1 MKMNRLYP
9 TRQQADKIFE
19 TVIQKRNA
27 TRYPFKPEWEAEF
40 RKHCHAVAAI
50 AEKIAAFC
58 PDLDPEKAYVLGL
71 LHDCGRCIDE
81 FAEHRFHANVGFEW
95 MKTLGYDDVARV
107 CITHSFYDKDFDI
120 NTFTQP
126 RKDLLQCQAYLKN
139 VTYNDYDLLLQL
151 ADVLNDK
158 GTTCTIEYRFASL
171 ARRYNNPN
179 LLIHVKHLCRIKSY
193 FEQIC
198 GRDIYNLIGVSLDES
213 QISGSGHGRETLAC
227 GNS

>member
-1 MKMNRLYP
+1 MNRLFP
-9 TRQQADKIFE
+9 NRKKAEEIFE

-27 TRYPFKPEWEAEF
+27 TKYPFKPEWETEF
-40 RKHCHAVAAI
+40 RKHCHAVASI
-50 AEKIAAFC
+50 AEKIAGCC
-58 PDLDPEKAYVLGL
+58 PGLDSEKAYVLGL

-81 FAEHRFHANVGFEW
+81 FAENRFHANVGFDW
-95 MKTLGYDDVARV
+95 MMSEGYDDVARV

-120 NTFTQP
+120 EKFTQP
-126 RKDLLQCQAYLKN
+126 YDDLLKCQAYLKN

-171 ARRYNNPN
+171 ARRYNNPGI
-179 LLIHVKHLCRIKSY
+179 LIHVKQLQQIKAY

-198 GRDIYNLIGVSLDES
+198 GRNIYDLVGVKYDKT

>member
-1 MKMNRLYP
+1 MNRLYP
-9 TRQQADKIFE
+9 TRRQADEIFE

-27 TRYPFKPEWEAEF
+27 TKYPFKPEWESEF
-40 RKHCHAVAAI
+40 CKHCRAVASI
-50 AEKIAAFC
+50 AEKIAGFC
-58 PDLDPEKAYVLGL
+58 PHLDPEKAYVLGL

-81 FAEHRFHANVGFEW
+81 FAEHRFHANIGYEW
-95 MKTLGYDDVARV
+95 MSAEGYDDVARV

-126 RKDLLQCQAYLKN
+126 HEDLLKCKAYLKN

-158 GTTCTIEYRFASL
+158 GVTCIIEYRFASL

-179 LLIHVKHLCRIKSY
+179 LLIHVKQLQQIKTY
-193 FEQIC
+193 FEKIC
-198 GRDIYNLIGVSLDES
+198 GRDIYNLIGVKNNDF

>member
-1 MKMNRLYP
+1 MNRLYP
-9 TRQQADKIFE
+9 TRRQADEIFE

-27 TRYPFKPEWEAEF
+27 TKYPFKPEWESEF
-40 RKHCHAVAAI
+40 RKHCRAVASI
-50 AEKIAAFC
+50 AEKIADCC
-58 PDLDPEKAYVLGL
+58 PHLDPEKAYVLGL

-81 FAEHRFHANVGFEW
+81 FAEHRFHANIGYEW
-95 MKTLGYDDVARV
+95 MSAEGYDDVARV

-126 RKDLLQCQAYLKN
+126 HEDLLKCKAYLKN

-158 GTTCTIEYRFASL
+158 GVTCTIEYRFASL

-179 LLIHVKHLCRIKSY
+179 LLIHVKQLQQIKTY
-193 FEQIC
+193 FEKIC
-198 GRDIYNLIGVSLDES
+198 GRDIYNLIGVKNNDF